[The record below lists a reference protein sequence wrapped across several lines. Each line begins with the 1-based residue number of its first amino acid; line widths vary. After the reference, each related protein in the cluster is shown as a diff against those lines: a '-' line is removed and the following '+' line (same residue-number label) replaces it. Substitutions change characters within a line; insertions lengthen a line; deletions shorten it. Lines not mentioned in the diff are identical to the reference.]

1 MPLLKVRPLH
11 HRQHIKKL
19 HSLQRSSHTCVARWA
34 TLLLLSLEGRTVQE
48 IAAGMGLH
56 VQTVRERI
64 RTFNRADRKSRW
76 TLFRPPQRSGR
87 PLTYGPAVQQGVVD
101 LLKQSPGHFRLDTGI
116 WRLNDLV
123 RVAKRTKVVTGS
135 AQRTFNAETVRRL
148 LRKAGYVYLSAKWW
162 ITSDDPHYAHKKA
175 RRDKILAWAQQ
186 DPSIMVVYQDE
197 SWFSGNPK
205 PVRHYGRSGHP
216 REGAIEKPA
225 HKLKG
230 AWVLY
235 AALEAVNGKVH
246 RHYAPRCN
254 QTQVRQQLEELLQQ
268 FQAAGKWVL
277 VVLWDNASWHTAQAL
292 RHWYH
297 LYNQQA
303 KREGRIRLLLVQLPS
318 RSPWLNAIEA
328 VFGQA
333 KRHIVGNRQVHP
345 PSRLKQKTE
354 RYYRRREKRLLR
366 AQANTVVQTCVSL
379 L

>member
-19 HSLQRSSHTCVARWA
+19 RSLQRSSHAFVARWA
-34 TLLLLSLEGRTVQE
+34 TILLLSLEGRPVHE
-48 IAAGMGLH
+48 IAVGMGLH

-64 RTFNRADRKSRW
+64 RIFNQANPKTCW
-76 TLFRPPQRSGR
+76 EVLRPPQRSGR
-87 PLTYGPAVQQGVVD
+87 PRTYGPAVQQGLVD
-101 LLKQSPGHFRLDTGI
+101 LLKQSPDHFHLDTGV
-116 WRLNDLV
+116 WRLHDLV
-123 RVAKRTKVVTGS
+123 RVAKRTKLVRGA

-148 LRKAGYVYLSAKWW
+148 LRQAGYVYLSAKWW

-175 RRDKILAWAQQ
+175 RRDKLLAWARQ
-186 DPSIMVVYQDE
+186 DPSLMVVYQDE
-197 SWFSGNPK
+197 SWFSGNAK
-205 PVRHYGRSGHP
+205 PVRCYGRRGQP
-216 REGAIEKPA
+216 RDVSVDKPA

-235 AALEAVNGKVH
+235 AALEAVTGKVH

-254 QTQVRQQLEELLQQ
+254 QTQVRHQLETLLEH
-268 FQAAGKWVL
+268 FQAEGKRVL

-297 LYNQQA
+297 HYNQKA
-303 KREGRIRLLLVQLPS
+303 KYEGLIRLLLVALPS

-333 KRHIVGNRQVHP
+333 KRHIVGNRRVHP

-354 RYYRRREKRLLR
+354 RYYERRNKRLER
-366 AQANTVVQTCVSL
+366 QASKVTSQP
-379 L
+379 